1 MIEVGQQ
8 VIGVMSQLDADLLEE
23 QAVHLEQMLIKHE
36 ELKLTQ
42 EQVGTIEGLSN
53 FIALLLDA
61 IEADA

>member
-8 VIGVMSQLDADLLEE
+8 VIGVVSQLDADLLEE